1 MNKQNNKIHMRKILA
16 KEAARIILENGI
28 QDYGLAKRK
37 AAQRHGVDSMSIL
50 PRNIEIEN
58 SILEWHNNVDKN
70 NTIGHLVEMR
80 CLALK
85 IMGIVKD
92 FSPRLVGSV
101 YSGSASFNSPVEI
114 HVFTDVIED
123 LIIILEKENLQF
135 KNFQK
140 RYQFHGK
147 SRFNIPGFSF
157 AIEDIVIHLMV
168 FGKKSE
174 HNPPLSPID
183 RRPMKGIGRIKLLS
197 LMNKGI

>member
-1 MNKQNNKIHMRKILA
+1 MNKQNNKTHMRKILA

-58 SILEWHNNVDKN
+58 NILEWHHNVDKN
-70 NTIGHLVEMR
+70 NTIVHLVEMR
-80 CLALK
+80 YLALK
-85 IMGIVKD
+85 IMDIVKD

-114 HVFTDVIED
+114 HVFTDVLED
-123 LIIILEKENLQF
+123 LIIILEKENIQF

-140 RYQFHGK
+140 RHQFHRN
-147 SRFNIPGFSF
+147 SRLNIPGFSF
-157 AIEDIVIHLMV
+157 DIEDIVIHLMV
-168 FGKKSE
+168 FRKKSE

-197 LMNKGI
+197 LMNKDS